1 MKRKITNAEGID
13 GLYPP
18 CSRIIGTDK
27 AISRACDHLHSRI
40 FVLKVNFEVRKGEK
54 KFFITS
60 EPVKNYYDMSRFRG
74 HIGGTSLIMH
84 VFLNQ

>member
-18 CSRIIGTDK
+18 CSRIIGTGK

-40 FVLKVNFEVRKGEK
+40 FVLKVDFEVSKGK
-54 KFFITS
+54 NFFVTS
-60 EPVKNYYDMSRFRG
+60 EPVKNYHYMSRFRG
-74 HIGGTSLIMH
+74 HIDGTSLIRH